1 MKTLSR
7 LMAAVTA
14 GALGGCETLGAN
26 DPFVAD
32 AATPA
37 TADASSD
44 EPRPR
49 TPVPFFEGERYVLPD
64 SHVNVLKK
72 MRFTSLIEPGVA
84 LGFDLDGKTTPEGA
98 SESCGHG
105 DLKGVAGEEGIDNQ
119 LAKIWSTLEPLVGTQ
134 VDALLQGAINEGRV
148 LIMMEL
154 TDVDDL
160 QNDEQ
165 VTLNVYRGLLD
176 PEVGTFG
183 TIAPDQT
190 FELDYDK
197 PVSTVEDVRI
207 VDGTLE
213 AGPVVLQIPVAIL
226 DLDIVAE
233 LHFGRVRLQIGDDGM
248 MTGYIGGALNLE
260 EVIGALLD
268 TGAEAETRLVQPI
281 FESNADME
289 PVDGVC
295 TFISIGMTVE
305 GTRAFVVRDRA
316 KE

>member
-1 MKTLSR
+1 MKVLSR
-7 LMAAVTA
+7 VVATVTA
-14 GALGGCETLGAN
+14 TLLGGCEGLGSN
-26 DPFVAD
+26 D
-32 AATPA
+32 AAGPDVA
-37 TADASSD
+37 TSAAGDVQAD
-44 EPRPR
+44 EPRAR
-49 TPVPFFEGERYVLPD
+49 APVPFFEDNRYVLPE
-64 SHVNVLKK
+64 SHVNVVKK

-84 LGFDLDGKTTPEGA
+84 LGFDLDGETTPEGA
-98 SESCGHG
+98 SKSCGHG
-105 DLKGVAGEEGIDNQ
+105 DLKGVDGEEGIDNQ

-148 LIMMEL
+148 LIMFEL
-154 TDVDDL
+154 TGVEDLRNDDS
-160 QNDEQ
+160 

-176 PEVGTFG
+176 PDVGTFG

-190 FELDYDK
+190 FEMDYGK
-197 PVSTVEDVRI
+197 PVSTVENVRI
-207 VDGTLE
+207 EDGRLE
-213 AGPVVLQIPVAIL
+213 AGPVVLQIPIAIL

-233 LHFGRVRLQIGDDGM
+233 LHFGRVRLNVGDDGM
-248 MTGYIGGALNLE
+248 MAGYIGGALNLE

-295 TFISIGMTVE
+295 TFMSIGMTIE